1 MATQVEELP
10 DNKVRLRVEVPH
22 EDLEHAVEHAT
33 SDLAGSVKVP
43 GFRKG
48 KVPTEVLQARIGR
61 ERIFKEAVE
70 SHIGGWFMN
79 AAAGTRIRP
88 IAAPEYEYE
97 LPTSEDDEFSFT
109 ATVPVQPTPE
119 PADWTELEVPYAE
132 PEVPEELVEQELEEL
147 RASVAE
153 LAPVEGRAART
164 GDVLVVDALDE
175 SGEGQR
181 DLVVELGSGRLVE
194 EIERA
199 LTGAEQGET
208 KQVEFELADGST
220 GTATV
225 EVKELKEKILP
236 PLDDDLARAASEFDT
251 LQELRANIEGRL
263 REVLEEEAETQFRA
277 AAVDR
282 LVEASN
288 VQVGGPLVEARTREL
303 LNGLGRTL
311 ERRGISAEA
320 YFQLSGQTADQLV
333 ERMGAEAALSV
344 ARELVLEAVAD
355 KLGLE
360 VSDEEIEEL
369 IREQADL
376 QGDDA
381 DEAVKQVFAD
391 GREEVLARRP
401 APAQGARPRVR
412 RGEAR
417 PRGGRARARGDLDT
431 RQGNAPD
438 RDETVDPRQQGA
450 SMSPLIPMVIEQTS
464 RGERAFDIYS
474 RLLNERII
482 FLGTPVDDQ
491 IANLIIA
498 QLLHLESEDPDKDV
512 SIYINSPGGSVYHG
526 LAIYDTMQFIKPDVQ
541 TICVG
546 TAMSMGAL
554 LLAGGA
560 KGKRMALPNAKI
572 LIHQVWGGFQG
583 QATDIEIHARET
595 IALKRR
601 LEEIMAEHTGQE
613 MEKVSKDMERDYFMT
628 PGEAKDY
635 GIIDNV
641 IIHRDTAKDGAKP

>member
-10 DNKVRLRVEVPH
+10 DNKVRLTVEVPH
-22 EDLEHAVEHAT
+22 ADLEHAVEHAT

-43 GFRKG
+43 GFRRG

-97 LPTSEDDEFSFT
+97 LPTSEDADFSFT

-132 PEVPEELVEQELEEL
+132 PEIPDELVEQELEEL

-153 LAPVEGRAART
+153 LTPVEGRPART

-175 SGEGQR
+175 NGEGQR
-181 DLVVELGSGRLVE
+181 DLVLELGSGRLVE

-199 LTGAEQGET
+199 LTGASQGET
-208 KQVEFELADGST
+208 KDVEFELADGST

-225 EVKELKEKILP
+225 EVKELKEKVLP
-236 PLDDDLARAASEFDT
+236 PLDDDLAKAATEFDT
-251 LQELRANIEGRL
+251 LEELRADIERRL
-263 REVLEEEAETQFRA
+263 REVLEEEAESQFRA
-277 AAVDR
+277 DAVDR

-303 LNGLGRTL
+303 LNALGRSL
-311 ERRGISAEA
+311 ERRGISADA

-369 IREQADL
+369 IREQAGL

-391 GREEVLARRP
+391 GRQEVLRGDLRLRKALD
-401 APAQGARPRVR
+401 RVAADAKR
-412 RGEAR
+412 VPVEV
-417 PRGGRARARGDLDT
+417 ARAR
-431 RQGNAPD
+431 
-438 RDETVDPRQQGA
+438 DEIWT
-450 SMSPLIPMVIEQTS
+450 
-464 RGERAFDIYS
+464 
-474 RLLNERII
+474 
-482 FLGTPVDDQ
+482 
-491 IANLIIA
+491 
-498 QLLHLESEDPDKDV
+498 PDK
-512 SIYINSPGGSVYHG
+512 
-526 LAIYDTMQFIKPDVQ
+526 
-541 TICVG
+541 
-546 TAMSMGAL
+546 
-554 LLAGGA
+554 
-560 KGKRMALPNAKI
+560 
-572 LIHQVWGGFQG
+572 
-583 QATDIEIHARET
+583 ET
-595 IALKRR
+595 PPTETKLW
-601 LEEIMAEHTGQE
+601 
-613 MEKVSKDMERDYFMT
+613 T
-628 PGEAKDY
+628 PGSKEPA
-635 GIIDNV
+635 
-641 IIHRDTAKDGAKP
+641 

>member
-1 MATQVEELP
+1 MVRAMATQVEELP
-10 DNKVRLRVEVPH
+10 DNTVRLTVEVPQ

-43 GFRKG
+43 GFRQG

-97 LPTSEDDEFSFT
+97 LPTSEDADFSFT

-132 PEVPEELVEQELEEL
+132 PEIPDELVEQELEEL

-153 LAPVEGRAART
+153 LTPVEGRPART

-175 SGEGQR
+175 NGEGQR
-181 DLVVELGSGRLVE
+181 DLVLELGSGRLVE

-199 LTGAEQGET
+199 LTGASEGET
-208 KQVEFELADGST
+208 KEVEFELADGST

-225 EVKELKEKILP
+225 EVKELKEKVLP
-236 PLDDDLARAASEFDT
+236 PLDDDLAKAATEFDT
-251 LQELRANIEGRL
+251 LEELRADIERRL
-263 REVLEEEAETQFRA
+263 REVLEEEAESQFRA
-277 AAVDR
+277 DAVDR

-303 LNGLGRTL
+303 LNALGRSL
-311 ERRGISAEA
+311 ERRGISADA

-369 IREQADL
+369 IREQAGL

-391 GREEVLARRP
+391 GRQEVLRGDLRLRKALD
-401 APAQGARPRVR
+401 RVAADAKR
-412 RGEAR
+412 VPVEV
-417 PRGGRARARGDLDT
+417 ARAR
-431 RQGNAPD
+431 
-438 RDETVDPRQQGA
+438 DEIWT
-450 SMSPLIPMVIEQTS
+450 
-464 RGERAFDIYS
+464 
-474 RLLNERII
+474 
-482 FLGTPVDDQ
+482 
-491 IANLIIA
+491 
-498 QLLHLESEDPDKDV
+498 PDKET
-512 SIYINSPGGSVYHG
+512 PPT
-526 LAIYDTMQFIKPDVQ
+526 DTK
-541 TICVG
+541 
-546 TAMSMGAL
+546 L
-554 LLAGGA
+554 
-560 KGKRMALPNAKI
+560 
-572 LIHQVWGGFQG
+572 W
-583 QATDIEIHARET
+583 
-595 IALKRR
+595 
-601 LEEIMAEHTGQE
+601 
-613 MEKVSKDMERDYFMT
+613 T
-628 PGEAKDY
+628 PGSKEPA
-635 GIIDNV
+635 
-641 IIHRDTAKDGAKP
+641 

>member
-10 DNKVRLRVEVPH
+10 DNTVRLTVEVPQ

-43 GFRKG
+43 GFRQG

-88 IAAPEYEYE
+88 IAAPEYDYE
-97 LPTSEDDEFSFT
+97 LPTSEDADFSFT

-132 PEVPEELVEQELEEL
+132 PEIPDELVEQELEEL

-153 LAPVEGRAART
+153 LTPVEGRPART

-175 SGEGQR
+175 NGEGQR
-181 DLVVELGSGRLVE
+181 DLVLELGSGRLVE

-199 LTGAEQGET
+199 LTGASQGET
-208 KQVEFELADGST
+208 KDVEFELADGST

-225 EVKELKEKILP
+225 EVKELKEKVLP
-236 PLDDDLARAASEFDT
+236 PLDDDLAKAATEFDT
-251 LQELRANIEGRL
+251 LEELRADIERRL

-277 AAVDR
+277 DAVDR

-303 LNGLGRTL
+303 LNALGRSL
-311 ERRGISAEA
+311 ERRGISADA

-369 IREQADL
+369 IREQAGL

-391 GREEVLARRP
+391 GRQEVLRGDLRLRKALD
-401 APAQGARPRVR
+401 RVAADAKR
-412 RGEAR
+412 VPVEV
-417 PRGGRARARGDLDT
+417 ARAR
-431 RQGNAPD
+431 
-438 RDETVDPRQQGA
+438 DEIWT
-450 SMSPLIPMVIEQTS
+450 
-464 RGERAFDIYS
+464 
-474 RLLNERII
+474 
-482 FLGTPVDDQ
+482 
-491 IANLIIA
+491 
-498 QLLHLESEDPDKDV
+498 PDKET
-512 SIYINSPGGSVYHG
+512 PPT
-526 LAIYDTMQFIKPDVQ
+526 DTK
-541 TICVG
+541 
-546 TAMSMGAL
+546 L
-554 LLAGGA
+554 
-560 KGKRMALPNAKI
+560 
-572 LIHQVWGGFQG
+572 W
-583 QATDIEIHARET
+583 
-595 IALKRR
+595 
-601 LEEIMAEHTGQE
+601 
-613 MEKVSKDMERDYFMT
+613 T
-628 PGEAKDY
+628 PGSKEPA
-635 GIIDNV
+635 
-641 IIHRDTAKDGAKP
+641 